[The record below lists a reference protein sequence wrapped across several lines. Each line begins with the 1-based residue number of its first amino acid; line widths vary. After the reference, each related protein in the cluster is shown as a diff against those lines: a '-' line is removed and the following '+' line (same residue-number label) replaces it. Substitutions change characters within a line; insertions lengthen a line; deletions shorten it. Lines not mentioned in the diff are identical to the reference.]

1 MKVGRPTKWSVKNK
15 RRGFTLLEVI
25 LAVGIA
31 VVLVFAIYQAT
42 AMYYIQTEVGREI
55 AQRAQLVRALSA
67 RMQTDLRSAFTD
79 FKPQNSSQSE
89 DETYT
94 STTVSS
100 NTIPAGG
107 VQGTVNSLSIV
118 VQQFPKDLDYSL
130 NAITPVSDPK
140 TDVRM
145 IRYYLT
151 TQDEGL
157 SGLVREAYD
166 QVPDPEMGLD
176 PQPARMDLLAEE
188 VREMQFEYYD
198 GSQWLQDW
206 GTEYDSAPI
215 AIRAR
220 LGFSPA
226 GQKDQDSAQQSAS
239 LEYFTFTVSLPQN
252 MASVAT
258 AAAAQA
264 DSGTSATGGGTP

>member
-1 MKVGRPTKWSVKNK
+1 
-15 RRGFTLLEVI
+15 
-25 LAVGIA
+25 
-31 VVLVFAIYQAT
+31 
-42 AMYYIQTEVGREI
+42 EI

-157 SGLVREAYD
+157 SGLVREAY
-166 QVPDPEMGLD
+166 
-176 PQPARMDLLAEE
+176 
-188 VREMQFEYYD
+188 
-198 GSQWLQDW
+198 
-206 GTEYDSAPI
+206 
-215 AIRAR
+215 
-220 LGFSPA
+220 
-226 GQKDQDSAQQSAS
+226 
-239 LEYFTFTVSLPQN
+239 
-252 MASVAT
+252 
-258 AAAAQA
+258 
-264 DSGTSATGGGTP
+264 